1 MRFVKRRTLMGLS
14 LLVLRSA
21 FQNWVFEM
29 AGSPSV
35 QPSKGD
41 GELRT
46 GVDLRKE
53 FPASKVPN
61 SVINLFDSAA
71 MFQNSGKLV
80 EAEREYNRISRIRQ
94 PDGSVL
100 NLSTD
105 SASYRANMRLLE
117 KKRLNPS
124 SIIS

>member
-1 MRFVKRRTLMGLS
+1 MRRLIWLAGLG
-14 LLVLRSA
+14 LLAVELSRC
-21 FQNWVFEM
+21 VFEM

-35 QPSKGD
+35 RPSKGD
-41 GELRT
+41 DELRT

-61 SVINLFDSAA
+61 SVINIFDSAA
-71 MFQNSGKLV
+71 MLQNGGKFV

-124 SIIS
+124 SIIP

>member
-1 MRFVKRRTLMGLS
+1 MRFVKRMTFIGLS

-21 FQNWVFEM
+21 FQTWVFEM

-41 GELRT
+41 DELRT

-61 SVINLFDSAA
+61 SVINIFDSAA

-100 NLSTD
+100 NLATD
-105 SASYRANMRLLE
+105 SVSYRANMRQLE